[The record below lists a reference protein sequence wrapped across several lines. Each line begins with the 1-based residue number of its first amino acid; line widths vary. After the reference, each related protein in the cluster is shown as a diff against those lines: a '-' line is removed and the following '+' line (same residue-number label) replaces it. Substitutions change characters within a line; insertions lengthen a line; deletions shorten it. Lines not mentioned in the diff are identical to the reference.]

1 MCLEF
6 VSVCVSRVRAA
17 LRRTGDVTCTSKM
30 TLLRAIIYIIS
41 VLSFACPPIDF
52 MSVASHICVQLNRIT
67 GYTTEL
73 FCNGGIA

>member
-1 MCLEF
+1 M
-6 VSVCVSRVRAA
+6 SVVGCEVRAVL
-17 LRRTGDVTCTSKM
+17 LRAGDVTCTSKM

-41 VLSFACPPIDF
+41 VLSLACYPIDF

-67 GYTTEL
+67 CYTTEL